1 MTLKDI
7 AGMAG
12 VSVATVSH
20 VLNHRDNKVSPE
32 VAARVRSIIKEVNYQ
47 PNTVAKALRSSKS
60 GIIGIMTED
69 LSVWQTGSIVQGVT
83 HYAQQNGYS
92 VILSDLGLMD
102 KIKTDYDSIYKYR
115 GLISQEM
122 QRLQAVRADGVI
134 FIGMHDRDIK
144 GLIETDIPIV
154 YAYCTTE
161 NADDVQ
167 VGYDNREISKKITRM
182 LLKQYG
188 ENIGIIGGPIQ
199 SAPAGQRMAGVE
211 EAYAEAGIL
220 LNLKLRRNGNW
231 EFDSGMQACKDI
243 LEAGCPVKAIYALN
257 DLMALG
263 AIRQIQNSGLR
274 VPQDIGV
281 IGFDDSEFGW
291 FSNPSLTTVHVPL
304 DEIGRE
310 AAAALITKIEHG
322 VLEKKRILLE
332 CTLIERESYRI
343 QKADGL
349 K

>member
-32 VAARVRSIIKEVNYQ
+32 VAARIRSIIKEVNYQ

-60 GIIGIMTED
+60 SIIGVMTED

-92 VILSDLGLMD
+92 VILSDLGLKD

-115 GLISQEM
+115 GVISKEL
-122 QRLQAVRADGVI
+122 QRLQAVRVDGVI
-134 FIGMHDRDIK
+134 FVGMHDRDVK
-144 GLIETDIPIV
+144 GLIETDIPLV

-167 VGYDNREISKKITRM
+167 VGYDNREISKKITQM
-182 LLKQYG
+182 LLTCYG
-188 ENIGIIGGPIQ
+188 EEIAIIGGPIQ

-211 EAYAEAGIL
+211 EAYADAGISM
-220 LNLKLRRNGNW
+220 NLKLRQNGNW
-231 EFDSGMQACKDI
+231 EFESGMQACRDI
-243 LEAGCPVKAIYALN
+243 LKAGYPVKAIYAMN

-263 AIRQIQNSGLR
+263 AIRQIRDCGLQ
-274 VPQDIGV
+274 VPDDIGV
-281 IGFDDSEFGW
+281 IGFDDSEYGW

-310 AAAALITKIEHG
+310 SAAALITKIEHG

-332 CTLIERESYRI
+332 CTLVERESYRRR
-343 QKADGL
+343 Q
-349 K
+349 